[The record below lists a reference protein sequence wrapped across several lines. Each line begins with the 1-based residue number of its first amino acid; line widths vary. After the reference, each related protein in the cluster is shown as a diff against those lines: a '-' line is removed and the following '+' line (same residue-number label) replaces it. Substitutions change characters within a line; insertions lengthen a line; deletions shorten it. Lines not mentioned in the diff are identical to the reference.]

1 MPFQECSVQDP
12 AVRMM
17 FRQSLMLTKQSV
29 RGMGACTSDMMCDF
43 DEPTLLMLMQISMA
57 SLASDGNVAIF
68 HTEDL

>member
-1 MPFQECSVQDP
+1 
-12 AVRMM
+12 
-17 FRQSLMLTKQSV
+17 MLTKQSV